1 MSPFLVVGIG
11 GTIAWAIVLFGVHRL
26 YTAHFQRR
34 AATGAAFRRR
44 VNKQVM
50 RGGLWS

>member
-1 MSPFLVVGIG
+1 MSPILTALIG
-11 GTIAWAIVLFGVHRL
+11 GTVAWAIVLFGVHRL

-44 VNKQVM
+44 VDKHVK
-50 RGGLWS
+50 RGSIWS